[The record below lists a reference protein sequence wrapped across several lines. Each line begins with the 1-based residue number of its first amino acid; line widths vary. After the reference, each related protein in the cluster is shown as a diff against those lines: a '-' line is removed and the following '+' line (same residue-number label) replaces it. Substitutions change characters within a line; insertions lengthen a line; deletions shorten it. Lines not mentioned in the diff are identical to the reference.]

1 MQEVEQRC
9 VRGKMAINIGGLAV
23 LLVGALFLALAVI
36 QPEHF
41 FLYQILVARARPCC
55 EGNERRWIFVYS
67 IMMVAFGALVMLGVI
82 GGKGDA
88 ADERDV

>member
-1 MQEVEQRC
+1 
-9 VRGKMAINIGGLAV
+9 MAINIGGLAV

-55 EGNERRWIFVYS
+55 GEGTERRWIFVYS
-67 IMMVAFGALVMLGVI
+67 IMMVIFGALVMLGVI
-82 GGKGDA
+82 PGKGDA
-88 ADERDV
+88 EDERDV